1 MATTNTTDL
10 IKIDRLRMYFG
21 EPYQI
26 TDKITILQPTIQD
39 ILDAGES
46 EFFEMLNVFIGN
58 TTSYRLPLWK
68 MGIDWNKI
76 TDYQLFTILIRNLV
90 PGSTDVLFAN
100 PIDFSSLE
108 IYTISKKDEETGE
121 ELPPSVTLYDSNNDL
136 EISEDTYLKMSFYI
150 RTMFNMFPKVEKAK
164 GKFTKE
170 SIIEEEEMNL
180 KANKDKEETSVLLP
194 LISSCLNHPGFKYK
208 KNELRQVG
216 IVEFMDSVQRL
227 QVYESTTALIKGMYS
242 GMIDV
247 KGIDKEEFNFMRDLT
262 K

>member
-1 MATTNTTDL
+1 
-10 IKIDRLRMYFG
+10 MYFG
-21 EPYQI
+21 EPYQL
-26 TDKITILQPTIQD
+26 TDKITIIQPTIQD
-39 ILDAGES
+39 IIDYGES

-68 MGIDWNKI
+68 MGVDWNKI
-76 TDYQLFTILIRNLV
+76 TDYQLFTILIRNIQE
-90 PGSTDVLFAN
+90 GSTDVLFAD
-100 PIDFSSLE
+100 PINFSGFE
-108 IYTISKKDEETGE
+108 VYTVNKGDESENSE
-121 ELPPSVTLYDSNNDL
+121 PILTLYNQKQDI
-136 EISEDTYLKMSFYI
+136 EISEDTYLKLAFYI
-150 RTMFNMFPKVEKAK
+150 RTMFNIFPKVEKAK

-180 KANKDKEETSVLLP
+180 EANRDKESPSVLLP

-208 KNELRQVG
+208 KNELRDVG

-227 QVYESTTALIKGMYS
+227 QIYESTTALLKGMYS